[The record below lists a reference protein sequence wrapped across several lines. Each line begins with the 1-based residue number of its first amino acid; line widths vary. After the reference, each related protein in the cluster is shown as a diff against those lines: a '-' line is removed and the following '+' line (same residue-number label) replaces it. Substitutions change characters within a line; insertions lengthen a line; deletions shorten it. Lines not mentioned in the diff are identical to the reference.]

1 MSRTGSESVPLD
13 ALEVRAFRVPTDTPI
28 ETDGTFAWSATTMV
42 LVQAAGGGARGIGY
56 TYTDASAATLVRDTL
71 ADVIRGTNVFDVVAS
86 VLPLLFECSRCC
98 LVCGRTE
105 VSRSCGWTRTIVPQR
120 GC

>member
-42 LVQAAGGGARGIGY
+42 LVQAAGGGARGIGC
-56 TYTDASAATLVRDTL
+56 A
-71 ADVIRGTNVFDVVAS
+71 RGTQRRWARAELRV
-86 VLPLLFECSRCC
+86 
-98 LVCGRTE
+98 G
-105 VSRSCGWTRTIVPQR
+105 VSR
-120 GC
+120 